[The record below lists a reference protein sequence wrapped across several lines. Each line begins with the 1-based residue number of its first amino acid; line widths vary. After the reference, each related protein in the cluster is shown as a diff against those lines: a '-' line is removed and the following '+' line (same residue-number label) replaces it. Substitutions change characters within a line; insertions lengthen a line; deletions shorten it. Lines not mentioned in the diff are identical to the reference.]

1 MYTVIHRVPRF
12 GLRRLFNFFKHKEN
26 WKNTLRMY
34 LIQFIETT
42 VENAADPHVDDIYWQ
57 GMFESL
63 ETMAE
68 NLQDWISHW
77 LKKHVAHEVKYS
89 GYDETKIPGVEH
101 ITAEFLEG
109 LLEKGRGPHEVFF
122 HKFGWKWAAALT
134 VHLQDIPV
142 FP

>member
-1 MYTVIHRVPRF
+1 
-12 GLRRLFNFFKHKEN
+12 
-26 WKNTLRMY
+26 MY

-42 VENAADPHVDDIYWQ
+42 VEYASRPLVDDIYWQ
-57 GMFESL
+57 CMFESL

-68 NLQDWISHW
+68 KLQEWISRW
-77 LKKHVAHEVKYS
+77 LKKKDDHEAKLPS
-89 GYDETKIPGVEH
+89 VEH

-142 FP
+142 FA